1 MMLPN
6 FSFLLCLLL
15 RGISSHGD
23 FIDKQHRS
31 LDSLGK
37 LSSLNIDTSLNDLRQ
52 DDPRLIRFIREKYLI
67 PPSSLPYNFSNPS
80 LPKLHGQF
88 GQAQYIAKTF
98 FG

>member
-1 MMLPN
+1 MPN

-15 RGISSHGD
+15 QGISSYGD

-31 LDSLGK
+31 LDLLGK
-37 LSSLNIDTSLNDLRQ
+37 LSSLNINTSLNDLRQ
-52 DDPRLIRFIREKYLI
+52 DNPKLIQLIREKYLI
-67 PPSSLPYNFSNPS
+67 PPSTLPYNFSNPL

-88 GQAQYIAKTF
+88 GQARYIAKTF